1 MATSSEYWRK
11 REEENLAKN
20 LKTEAEY
27 AKEIQQTYNYAM
39 DQVQKEIDSF
49 YAKYA
54 DKEGITI
61 SEAKKRAS
69 KLDMEEYSRKAK
81 KYVEEKNFF
90 KQANEEM
97 RIYNLTMKVNRLE
110 LLKANIGLELVGAF
124 DELQRFYEQALTDRT
139 LSEFE
144 RQAGILGASVPEDV
158 ANMADT
164 IVNASF
170 HNATY
175 SQRIWAHQDLLK
187 NELGR
192 LLTTGMVQGKN
203 PKVLAREL
211 RKTFQSSVYNS
222 ERLMRTELARVQTAA
237 QMQSYKNNEFT
248 EYEYMACHNHDVCE
262 ICKALDG
269 KTFKVEKAAPG
280 ENAPP
285 MHPCCHC
292 ATTAS
297 MDFEAYEKW
306 LDGYS
311 EHGLSF
317 REWQEMQTDSGK
329 HDIMNLYLK
338 NFSKRQG
345 SEGVAVL
352 DSYTSLP
359 KKLRKA
365 FEKVGFD
372 FGYNASAC
380 NIKNRTIRVGKNA
393 TKEQIDHE
401 FGHLVEHEI
410 LSAADV
416 KTYKDYL
423 VEGLGVSDIKQ
434 ETYHDNI
441 GNPVEVYLLK
451 SDRLVSEYQGVLYVK
466 DPAQALNSDGT
477 IKIDCLGE
485 TISEPFRLYCK
496 NELKDKTAVKLIERV
511 MK

>member
-39 DQVQKEIDSF
+39 DRVQKEIDSF

-81 KYVEEKNFF
+81 KYVEEKNFS

-237 QMQSYKNNEFT
+237 QMQSYKNN
-248 EYEYMACHNHDVCE
+248 
-262 ICKALDG
+262 
-269 KTFKVEKAAPG
+269 
-280 ENAPP
+280 
-285 MHPCCHC
+285 
-292 ATTAS
+292 
-297 MDFEAYEKW
+297 
-306 LDGYS
+306 
-311 EHGLSF
+311 
-317 REWQEMQTDSGK
+317 
-329 HDIMNLYLK
+329 
-338 NFSKRQG
+338 
-345 SEGVAVL
+345 
-352 DSYTSLP
+352 
-359 KKLRKA
+359 
-365 FEKVGFD
+365 
-372 FGYNASAC
+372 
-380 NIKNRTIRVGKNA
+380 
-393 TKEQIDHE
+393 
-401 FGHLVEHEI
+401 
-410 LSAADV
+410 
-416 KTYKDYL
+416 
-423 VEGLGVSDIKQ
+423 
-434 ETYHDNI
+434 
-441 GNPVEVYLLK
+441 
-451 SDRLVSEYQGVLYVK
+451 
-466 DPAQALNSDGT
+466 
-477 IKIDCLGE
+477 
-485 TISEPFRLYCK
+485 
-496 NELKDKTAVKLIERV
+496 
-511 MK
+511 